1 MIRIHCLLII
11 CIASVGAFFP
21 ATGHRMVS
29 ACPSP
34 VATAPVATAPVAEV
48 VAHGDITDTDTT
60 EADTTDQV
68 ERKSPGRALLYSL
81 GGTVI
86 LAPVLGIGL
95 VVGPAFGH
103 YYANNRLQAS
113 IGIGL
118 RVVAGGVA
126 VVGLAG
132 TVLVE
137 IDEVFFDGDSD
148 GIDGPRA
155 KRMAGIGGG
164 IVLASVLVD
173 IVMAPFAAQ
182 DYNQDHGLEASVR
195 PTAGPGADQVGVAL
209 QVQF

>member
-1 MIRIHCLLII
+1 MLII

-34 VATAPVATAPVAEV
+34 VATAPVATGPVAEV

-113 IGIGL
+113 IGTGIRGL
-118 RVVAGGVA
+118 SAGV
-126 VVGLAG
+126 
-132 TVLVE
+132 VLVGTFAAAGQVYTDPDIGSGSE
-137 IDEVFFDGDSD
+137 DGEVVDQTYAR
-148 GIDGPRA
+148 IA
-155 KRMAGIGGG
+155 AAGLG
-164 IVLASVLVD
+164 VLIASALVD